1 MEDEWQLHTARTSDH
16 LCGTRLI
23 VVERVSLSFFLG
35 LR

>member
-1 MEDEWQLHTARTSDH
+1 MEDEWQLHTARTDH
-16 LCGTRLI
+16 LCGTRLVV

>member
-1 MEDEWQLHTARTSDH
+1 MEDEWQLHTARTDH
-16 LCGTRLI
+16 LCGTRLV